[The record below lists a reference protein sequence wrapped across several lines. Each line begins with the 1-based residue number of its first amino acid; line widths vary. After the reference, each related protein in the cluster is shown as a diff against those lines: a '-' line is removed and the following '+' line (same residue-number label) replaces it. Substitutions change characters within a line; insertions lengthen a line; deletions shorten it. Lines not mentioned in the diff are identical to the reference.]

1 MLRRPPRSTRTDTLF
16 PYTTLFR
23 SIRAKLHRPPRDALR
38 ADPNESIRIGPNCD
52 VPCAASRA
60 DAAPS
65 IGSLDREVDRLAHRH
80 LGDAVGKDAE
90 GIAGNGAVMPRTHE
104 RIAQRALPIHQFD
117 GPLGVAV
124 SLSHPSPVAP
134 PE

>member
-52 VPCAASRA
+52 VPCAAGRA

-80 LGDAVGKDAE
+80 LGDAVGNDAE
-90 GIAGNGAVMPRTHE
+90 GIAGNGAVMPRTDRKSVVSGKSVSDRVDPGGR
-104 RIAQRALPIHQFD
+104 RINKKKKKRKH
-117 GPLGVAV
+117 
-124 SLSHPSPVAP
+124 
-134 PE
+134 